1 MPYKILLLTF
11 MIFFPF
17 GCDVVFN
24 QNQEKAC
31 TPHLEEILKIL
42 NFGLDKSND
51 LLGECAKDI
60 IELGGGKE
68 YILHHGE
75 ETIRYKVFKVIEKKY
90 AVEIFMSSLSDFKY
104 YINQIEAS
112 KLTDEDNDGTYT
124 YEGLIVSSRY
134 KTIDNSYYSLNFYD
148 KSK

>member
-1 MPYKILLLTF
+1 

-31 TPHLEEILKIL
+31 TPHLVEILKIL

-75 ETIRYKVFKVIEKKY
+75 ETIRYKVFKVIEKNTLSKFLCL
-90 AVEIFMSSLSDFKY
+90 ASQISSTIL
-104 YINQIEAS
+104 I
-112 KLTDEDNDGTYT
+112 KLKHQ
-124 YEGLIVSSRY
+124 S
-134 KTIDNSYYSLNFYD
+134 
-148 KSK
+148 

>member
-1 MPYKILLLTF
+1 
-11 MIFFPF
+11 
-17 GCDVVFN
+17 
-24 QNQEKAC
+24 
-31 TPHLEEILKIL
+31 
-42 NFGLDKSND
+42 
-51 LLGECAKDI
+51 
-60 IELGGGKE
+60 
-68 YILHHGE
+68 
-75 ETIRYKVFKVIEKKY
+75 
-90 AVEIFMSSLSDFKY
+90 MSSLSDFKY